1 MMKNILSTLLLSC
14 MITPALI
21 AQVNEKV
28 LTAWGDQGNGTY
40 INPVLNADYSDPD
53 AIRVGD
59 KYYMVASDFHFMG
72 MQVLE
77 SSDLV
82 NWTLIAQ
89 LYDRLDFP
97 KWDTNE
103 RYAGGSWAPAIRY
116 HDGKYWVFFCTPHEG
131 LFMTQATDPR
141 GPWSPLHLV
150 EKVEKWEDP
159 CPFWDDDGQA
169 YLGRSKHGAGPI
181 IIHKMSPDGKRLLDE
196 GRIVYTGPVAEGTK
210 IHKRDGYYYLSIP
223 EGGVERGWQT
233 VLRSRNI
240 YGPYEKRVVL
250 EQGMTGVNGPHQGAM
265 VDTPE
270 GEWWFLH
277 FQQFNPI
284 GRVVHLQPMHW
295 RDGWPVIGVDQDMNG
310 IGEPVP
316 GWRMPGWKPAKSKT
330 EDSGNN
336 NKKPNSSS
344 VANTGNS
351 NNNSDDK
358 NYRIHKQENN
368 SQSIGSST
376 LTIDDFN
383 TPDLALQW
391 QFNHNPVDDAWS
403 LTERK
408 GFLTLHALP
417 AESFIKA
424 RNTLTQKSVGYLGEF
439 TVKLNVSAL
448 KDGDHAGLACMGKT
462 NHQLGVKKE
471 NGRLYL
477 YVGQD
482 EAAASDKFRKATS
495 NELRATSGELQQ
507 TTGNEQKATGNKPH
521 HSDNKQQVQ
530 NGQAE
535 QKLSLAADNSSHTT
549 GSSLLITKSVIYL
562 RLHLDGLHNAYR
574 FSYSYVDNDKFF
586 TPIGESF
593 PMRFGHWKGVR
604 PALFCY
610 TTGSE
615 GGKAMFDWV
624 KYRVK
629 D

>member
-1 MMKNILSTLLLSC
+1 MKKALSTLLLSV
-14 MITPALI
+14 ALSPTLW
-21 AQVNEKV
+21 AQGEAKIV
-28 LTAWGDQGNGTY
+28 TTWGDQGNGTY
-40 INPVLNADYSDPD
+40 VNPILNADYSDPD

-77 SSDLV
+77 SEDLV

-116 HDGKYWVFFCTPHEG
+116 HDGKFWVFFCTPHEG

-141 GPWSPLHLV
+141 GPWTPLHLV

-159 CPFWDDDGQA
+159 CPFWDEDGQA

-181 IIHKMSPDGKRLLDE
+181 IIHKMSPDGKRLLDD
-196 GRIVYTGPVAEGTK
+196 GRTVYTGPVAEGTK

-223 EGGVERGWQT
+223 EGGVESGWQT

-240 YGPYEKRVVL
+240 YGPYEKKVVL
-250 EQGMTGVNGPHQGAM
+250 EQGTTNVNGPHQGAM

-310 IGEPVP
+310 IGEPVRT
-316 GWRMPGWKPAKSKT
+316 WTKPGWKLAQSEMATSERATSDGLRATSDKLPAT
-330 EDSGNN
+330 
-336 NKKPNSSS
+336 
-344 VANTGNS
+344 
-351 NNNSDDK
+351 SD
-358 NYRIHKQENN
+358 E
-368 SQSIGSST
+368 
-376 LTIDDFN
+376 FN
-383 TPDLALQW
+383 TSDLGLQW
-391 QFNHNPVDDAWS
+391 QWNHNPVDEAWS

-408 GFLTLHALP
+408 GHLTLHALP
-417 AESFIKA
+417 SESFKKA
-424 RNTLTQKSVGYLGEF
+424 RNTLTQKSMGYTGEF
-439 TVKLNVSAL
+439 TIKLSVSAL

-462 NHQLGVKKE
+462 NHQVGVKKE
-471 NGRLYL
+471 GGKL
-477 YVGQD
+477 YVYVGED
-482 EAAASDKFRKATS
+482 EATASDKFKKATSDELRATS
-495 NELRATSGELQQ
+495 NELQATSSGLQ
-507 TTGNEQKATGNKPH
+507 TTQ
-521 HSDNKQQVQ
+521 
-530 NGQAE
+530 
-535 QKLSLAADNSSHTT
+535 NSS
-549 GSSLLITKSVIYL
+549 IVTKSTIYL
-562 RLHLDGLHNAYR
+562 RLHLDGLHNVYS
-574 FSYSYVDNDKFF
+574 FSYSFVDNDKFF
-586 TPIGESF
+586 TPIGEPF
-593 PMRFGHWKGVR
+593 AMKFGHWKGVR

-610 TTGSE
+610 NTMGE
-615 GGKAMFDWV
+615 GGKAMVDWV
-624 KYRVK
+624 RYRIK

>member
-1 MMKNILSTLLLSC
+1 MKKIISTLLLGS
-14 MITPALI
+14 MMAPAI
-21 AQVNEKV
+21 MAQSQTNVV
-28 LTAWGDQGNGTY
+28 TSWGDQGNGTY
-40 INPVLNADYSDPD
+40 VNPILNADYSDPD

-77 SSDLV
+77 STDLV

-116 HDGKYWVFFCTPHEG
+116 HDGKFWVFFCTPHEG

-141 GPWSPLHLV
+141 GPWTPLHLV

-159 CPFWDDDGQA
+159 CPFWDEDGQA

-181 IIHKMSPDGKRLLDE
+181 IIHKMSPDGKRLLDD
-196 GRIVYTGPVAEGTK
+196 GRTVYTGPVAEGTK

-223 EGGVERGWQT
+223 EGGVESGWQT

-240 YGPYEKRVVL
+240 YGPYEKKVVL
-250 EQGMTGVNGPHQGAM
+250 EQGMTNVNGPHQGAM
-265 VDTPE
+265 VDTPD
-270 GEWWFLH
+270 GEWWFIH

-316 GWRMPGWKPAKSKT
+316 GWRMPGWELAKS
-330 EDSGNN
+330 ESGEYNSSGNHRVPRNPMYTIPTNDEFNAN
-336 NKKPNSSS
+336 NL
-344 VANTGNS
+344 G
-351 NNNSDDK
+351 
-358 NYRIHKQENN
+358 
-368 SQSIGSST
+368 
-376 LTIDDFN
+376 
-383 TPDLALQW
+383 LQW

-408 GFLTLHALP
+408 GYLTLRALQG
-417 AESFIKA
+417 ESFKKA
-424 RNTLTQKSVGYLGEF
+424 RNTLTQKSMGYRGEF
-439 TVKLNVSAL
+439 TVKLNVSSL
-448 KDGDHAGLACMGKT
+448 KEGDHAGLACMGKV
-462 NHQLGVKKE
+462 NHQVGIKNEGGK
-471 NGRLYL
+471 LYI
-477 YVGQD
+477 YVGED
-482 EAAASDKFRKATS
+482 EATASDKFKIAASDEQRIA
-495 NELRATSGELQQ
+495 NNHAGE
-507 TTGNEQKATGNKPH
+507 N
-521 HSDNKQQVQ
+521 
-530 NGQAE
+530 
-535 QKLSLAADNSSHTT
+535 SLPV
-549 GSSLLITKSVIYL
+549 TKSTIYL
-562 RLHLDGLHNAYR
+562 RLHLDGIGNVYS

-593 PMRFGHWKGVR
+593 AMKFGHWKGVR

-610 TTGSE
+610 NTMGE

-624 KYRVK
+624 HY
-629 D
+629 DIQD